1 MKKGISLPLWIAASA
16 KSAVKNLLGFPFEEF
31 ELIKNSN
38 SNQVFSLKI
47 HSAAN
52 IQEKSKSLAITF
64 ADSGLDLDL
73 TRNLEIWCIV
83 DFEPINDNKLNKEN
97 LINIIPGEGV
107 GISLNTKKI
116 CISDF
121 AKSIISE
128 NLLDLIPFGYE
139 LNLNIIFPNGKFLAE
154 RTSNKSFGIVEGL
167 SIIGTSADTYASAS
181 QEQIKNA
188 KAQLD
193 IEISQKSNEIII
205 FVIGENGLDLAKK
218 YFKFSPIIKIGNW
231 IGPLLIYA
239 AAKEVK
245 KVLLFGYHGKL
256 IKVAGGVFHT
266 HNHIADARIEI
277 LVYLAFNAKLPD
289 NVINRISLAKTIE
302 EALIIAEEFNLES
315 ANFLWTE
322 LANAVEVRSKE
333 YISKYLDSPIL
344 IGSAIF
350 DRNRKIRWKGNNG
363 RSLFSKLN
371 TFKQ

>member
-1 MKKGISLPLWIAASA
+1 LKKGISLPLWIAASA